1 MSKSSKK
8 KRAHAAANVAAVA
21 PAAPASDTAEDVA
34 DIATDVHVAVMRLA
48 RRLRTERPGGLTPTQ
63 MATLATLTRSGP
75 QPISTLAA
83 REGVKPPSM
92 TRTVAALVAA
102 GMAERQPDP
111 NDARISAVA
120 ATPAGIFLIDTTR
133 SLRRAWLTEQLAAM
147 SATDLTTLAT
157 AAALLREVADR

>member
-1 MSKSSKK
+1 MSKSGKK
-8 KRAHAAANVAAVA
+8 KRDR
-21 PAAPASDTAEDVA
+21 ASSGVVEVEPTVSTAGNDELT

-75 QPISTLAA
+75 QPISALAA

-111 NDARISAVA
+111 GDARVSAVA
-120 ATPAGIFLIDTTR
+120 ATPTGHELITTTR
-133 SLRRAWLTEQLAAM
+133 SLRRAWLTEQLATM
-147 SATDLTTLAT
+147 SAAELATLA
-157 AAALLREVADR
+157 AAAPLLREVADR